1 MIVRAIL
8 CACLLGFPMA
18 AAAKDSFR
26 IEYFDLHGSTAR
38 ELRANLSRIGPV
50 GETGI
55 RGDGYTEYRIAWR
68 FSMSLKDRACS
79 AQDVEVD
86 LAVTMQLPRWDPPAG
101 VSPELRQTWER
112 FSDDLR
118 KHEDGHHKIARSAA
132 KAVKRKLKRQSEAA
146 SCEALKSRMN
156 DAATGVLREYRA
168 KQQEYDLET
177 DYGRAKGTK
186 LL

>member
-1 MIVRAIL
+1 MIVRGIL
-8 CACLLGFPMA
+8 CACLLVLPTA

-26 IEYFDLHGSTAR
+26 VEYFDLRGSSAR
-38 ELRANLSRIGPV
+38 ELRADLSRLGPV
-50 GETGI
+50 GEAGI
-55 RGDGYTEYRIAWR
+55 RGDGYTEYHIAWR
-68 FSMSLKDRACS
+68 FSMTLKDGVCS

-86 LAVTMQLPRWDPPAG
+86 LAVTMQLPRWNPPAR
-101 VSPELRQTWER
+101 VPPDLRQTWDR

-118 KHEDGHHKIARSAA
+118 KHEDGHHKIARTAA

-156 DAATGVLREYRA
+156 TAATGVLREYRA
-168 KQQEYDLET
+168 KQREYDLET
-177 DYGRAKGTK
+177 DYGRAKGTR